1 VRTILLT
8 AISVL
13 LACTTYTGAAAHGRA
28 ADIDSLSRPAAVSA
42 APVFCGLCPDEDG
55 CSVRERNIA
64 ERARDA
70 SRYRAPPEIFDAI
83 DTASALTGVD
93 FDYLLRTAALESSFN
108 PFLEATTSSAAGLYQ
123 FIEQSWLYMLYE
135 AGAEFGLADLASEI
149 AVGDKG
155 GFEVVDEEMREAIL
169 ELRYDPELSAR
180 FAALF
185 TWRNFEALSKL
196 LGREPEAKELY
207 LAHVFGASA
216 AAQLIALAAEKPD
229 VKAERHFRRAARAN
243 RAIFYHK
250 DRKPR
255 SVAEV
260 IEYLAGKYR
269 RIPVYRKGDDV
280 RHSAPPPV
288 WNPLLP
294 NWHIGGDEIP
304 LAMR

>member
-1 VRTILLT
+1 MRITLIHNPSAGEGNSSADELMEWLADAGFDT
-8 AISVL
+8 RYQSTSEDGWESVL
-13 LACTTYTGAAAHGRA
+13 KK
-28 ADIDSLSRPAAVSA
+28 PAE
-42 APVFCGLCPDEDG
+42 F
-55 CSVRERNIA
+55 I
-64 ERARDA
+64 
-70 SRYRAPPEIFDAI
+70 I
-83 DTASALTGVD
+83 
-93 FDYLLRTAALESSFN
+93 
-108 PFLEATTSSAAGLYQ
+108 AAGGDGTVTKVATALPPDALLAILPLE